1 MTASQPSADDTARQR
16 RKTAAPSAALVVIGD
31 EILSGRTRDR
41 NVATIARW
49 LGARGIVLK
58 EVRIVPDEEAAIIAA
73 VRALKDAVDYLFT
86 TGGIGP
92 THDDITAES
101 VARAL
106 GRALVTHDE
115 AYRRLGAYYG
125 AERFT
130 PARQR
135 MARTPEGAELID
147 NPISIAPGFRVENVF
162 VLAGVPEIAAAML
175 DSLEPMITGGPPLLS
190 RVLDVPLPES
200 AFADAL
206 AAIADRFPAVRI
218 GSYPYYRDG
227 RAGAEIVLRAR
238 EESLLEEV
246 AAAVREAAERAGAA
260 ARPVRE

>member
-1 MTASQPSADDTARQR
+1 M
-16 RKTAAPSAALVVIGD
+16 
-31 EILSGRTRDR
+31 
-41 NVATIARW
+41 
-49 LGARGIVLK
+49 
-58 EVRIVPDEEAAIIAA
+58 PDEEAAIVAA
-73 VRALKDAVDYLFT
+73 VRALKGMVDYLFT

-101 VARAL
+101 VAKAL
-106 GRALVTHDE
+106 GRALVTHEE
-115 AYRRLGAYYG
+115 AYRRLLAYYG
-125 AERFT
+125 EERFT

-147 NPISIAPGFRVENVF
+147 NPISIAPGFRVDNVF

-175 DSLEPMITGGPPLLS
+175 DSLESMITGGPPVLS

-227 RAGAEIVLRAR
+227 RAGAEIVLRGHDRKA
-238 EESLLEEV
+238 LEGAV
-246 AAAVREAAERAGAA
+246 AAVEEAAAAAGVAATRVRE
-260 ARPVRE
+260 

>member
-1 MTASQPSADDTARQR
+1 MTGSQSPAGCRARM
-16 RKTAAPSAALVVIGD
+16 RKEEAAPSAALVVIGD
-31 EILSGRTRDR
+31 EILSGRTQDR
-41 NVATIARW
+41 NITTIARW

-58 EVRIVPDEEAAIIAA
+58 EVRIVPDEDAAIIAA

-101 VARAL
+101 VAKAL
-106 GRALVTHDE
+106 GRRLVIHEE
-115 AYRRLGAYYG
+115 AYRRLLAYYG
-125 AERFT
+125 TEQFT

-135 MARTPEGAELID
+135 MARTPDGAALID

-175 DSLEPMITGGPPLLS
+175 DSLEPMITGGPPVLS

-206 AAIADRFPAVRI
+206 TAIADRFPGVRI
-218 GSYPYYRDG
+218 GSYPYYRAG

-238 EESLLEEV
+238 DEALLEAAV
-246 AAAVREAAERAGAA
+246 AAVREAARQAGVV
-260 ARPVRE
+260 ARPVRG